1 MESAFGELDLVFAQ
15 GETLVVVEV
24 KTGRA
29 GPLFRPGTRFGRE
42 SLARRVRAARALAR
56 GAPSRV
62 DLVEVQLDEARR
74 ARLVHHVGI
83 RRPL

>member
-1 MESAFGELDLVFAQ
+1 MFAQ
-15 GETLVVVEV
+15 NGTLVVVEV

-29 GPLFRPGTRFGRE
+29 GPLFRPGARFGRE

-62 DLVEVQLDEARR
+62 DLIEVQLDQARH
-74 ARLVHHVGI
+74 ARLVHHVGL